1 MQIRKGWI
9 LALAFLFSCLLNPG
23 VASSSSSSAT
33 PSPSST
39 PSPSLTPS
47 PGATPSPSG
56 TPAPTSATPSP
67 GGSSSSTSSS
77 STSSTSAS
85 TSSGTSRGTVV
96 AWAFFTVL
104 FGVALLMFLYNREQN
119 KRLRAQRGDLLRQSL
134 ASNDT
139 MNPPYHQPEPLPG
152 HKPDPTMSSF

>member
-1 MQIRKGWI
+1 MRVRKGWM
-9 LALAFLFSCLLNPG
+9 LALAFLCSCLLNPG

-33 PSPSST
+33 PSPTST

-67 GGSSSSTSSS
+67 GDSSSSTSSS
-77 STSSTSAS
+77 STSTS

-104 FGVALLMFLYNREQN
+104 LGVALLMFLYNREQN
-119 KRLRAQRGDLLRQSL
+119 KRLRAQRGDFLRQSL

>member
-1 MQIRKGWI
+1 
-9 LALAFLFSCLLNPG
+9 

-33 PSPSST
+33 PSPTST
-39 PSPSLTPS
+39 PSPSSTPS

-67 GGSSSSTSSS
+67 GDSSSSTSSS
-77 STSSTSAS
+77 STSSTS

-104 FGVALLMFLYNREQN
+104 LGVALLMFLYNREQN
-119 KRLRAQRGDLLRQSL
+119 KRLRAQRGDFLRQSL
-134 ASNDT
+134 ASNDA

>member
-1 MQIRKGWI
+1 MQVRKGWM
-9 LALAFLFSCLLNPG
+9 LALAFLFSCVLNPG

-33 PSPSST
+33 PSPTST
-39 PSPSLTPS
+39 PSPSSTPS

-67 GGSSSSTSSS
+67 GDSSSSTSSS
-77 STSSTSAS
+77 STSTS

-96 AWAFFTVL
+96 AWALFTVL
-104 FGVALLMFLYNREQN
+104 LGVALLMFLYNREQN
-119 KRLRAQRGDLLRQSL
+119 KRLRAQRGDFLRQSL

-139 MNPPYHQPEPLPG
+139 MNPPYHRPEPLPG